1 MRWDCC
7 RIDNSPLFILFCLVL
22 CNNLCGNVLFISDNA
37 AEYDK
42 KTGKLLKKFFEKT
55 DEKILSAEYIHKDV
69 IKVVSEYKGKRK
81 AITFN
86 LEKGCIYFDESW
98 KKNFKNPTTKADRKV
113 KVKSAI

>member
-1 MRWDCC
+1 MH
-7 RIDNSPLFILFCLVL
+7 
-22 CNNLCGNVLFISDNA
+22 
-37 AEYDK
+37 YDK

-69 IKVVSEYKGKRK
+69 IKVVSEHKGKRK

-98 KKNFKNPTTKADRKV
+98 KKHFKNPTTKADRKV